1 MSEGVPSSST
11 VAARVIR
18 VADGISMPWRNG
30 GGATREICVHPPGAG
45 LDNFGW
51 RVSMAT
57 VVSDGPFSVFAGV
70 ERTLTVLEGDGLRL
84 VIGAAA
90 PVEQRRDSAPLSFAA
105 DAPTHA
111 SLIGAAVTDLNVMTR
126 RGHWSHAVTRLSV
139 AGPTHHATR
148 PGTRAGTV
156 TVLWLCHRGQVTIDG
171 GDGGVQLGPLDALV
185 VESLPATRWRI
196 VPEGTA
202 ELYLAEIERLPASG
216 DSTSGRHEAAGIEK
230 KVSGQGP
237 FP

>member
-1 MSEGVPSSST
+1 VSEGGALPL
-11 VAARVIR
+11 AAQVIR
-18 VADGISMPWRNG
+18 AADGISMPWKDG

-45 LDNFGW
+45 LDDFGW
-51 RVSMAT
+51 RVSIAT
-57 VVSDGPFSVFAGV
+57 VASDGPFSVFAGV

-90 PVEQRRDSAPLSFAA
+90 PVEQRRDTAPLSFAA
-105 DAPTHA
+105 DTPTHA

-126 RGHWSHAVTRLSV
+126 RSDWRHAVTRLCV
-139 AGPTHHATR
+139 EGPTHHATR
-148 PGTRAGTV
+148 PGTKAA

-171 GDGGVQLGPLDALV
+171 GDGVVQLGPLDTWV
-185 VESLPATRWRI
+185 VESPPATRWHI
-196 VPEGTA
+196 VPDGTA

-230 KVSGQGP
+230 KVSGPGP